1 LEPTP
6 LETLGWTDHLEAAFL
21 AHTTPGAFPARV
33 SAAHKGVRDVLA
45 ADGSFRLPLPPSGP
59 DLVVGDWAVLSPGDP
74 PRLLARLPRSS
85 ALTRQ
90 AAGRA
95 TAAQVLAANVDLAL
109 LVTAIG
115 ADFSPRRL
123 ERYLA
128 MAHAGGVKPAIVL
141 NKLDRDPSGIGRWLR
156 QAEDVAPDT
165 PVVATTTRWAGG
177 LDDLE
182 PLLARGRTV
191 VLLGSSGVGKSSI
204 VNVLRGDE
212 AVAIAPVRE
221 RDDTGRHTTS
231 HRQLHPLPGD
241 RGLLIDTPGLREL
254 GLWDASGLDA
264 AFSDLVALAEGC
276 RFRDCTHSD
285 EPGCAV
291 VESVAAGRL
300 DADRLES
307 WHRLQRE
314 AAAREM
320 LRDPSAR
327 KAAGRKMA
335 QMIKEVA
342 EERRR
347 RGR

>member
-1 LEPTP
+1 MTTALDD
-6 LETLGWTDHLEAAFL
+6 LGWTEALDASFRER
-21 AHTTPGAFPARV
+21 AVHGAFPARV
-33 SAAHKGVRDVLA
+33 SAMHQGACDALA
-45 ADGSFRLPLPPSGP
+45 AEGAFRLPIPPSRQG
-59 DLVVGDWAVLSPGDP
+59 LAVGDWVVLGPGDL
-74 PRLLARLPRSS
+74 PRLLARLPRGS

-95 TAAQVLAANVDLAL
+95 TAPQVLAANVDLAL

-115 ADFSPRRL
+115 EDFSPRRL

-128 MAHAGGVKPAIVL
+128 VAHAGGVRPAIVL

-165 PVVATTTRWAGG
+165 PVVAATTLWAGG

-204 VNVLRGDE
+204 VNMLLGEE
-212 AVAIAPVRE
+212 AVAVAPIRE

-231 HRQLHPLPGD
+231 HRQLHQLGD

-254 GLWDASGLDA
+254 GLWDTAGLDA

-276 RFRDCTHSD
+276 RFRDCTHGD
-285 EPGCAV
+285 EPECAV
-291 VESVAAGRL
+291 VEAVQAGRL

-307 WHRLQRE
+307 WRQLRRE

-320 LRDPSAR
+320 LRDPSAQ
-327 KAAGRKMA
+327 KAAGRRMA
-335 QMIKEVA
+335 KMIKEVA